1 MKDDE
6 KPDGVDGSDS
16 SECYPACSALR
27 EGGFRCEHGHSVT
40 MGCRT
45 NPLGE
50 KEPGSYSNIPLCLR
64 DDYEF
69 DDSTKTVTRSKW
81 AG

>member
-1 MKDDE
+1 MSTKESDNR
-6 KPDGVDGSDS
+6 GSACIALLS
-16 SECYPACSALR
+16 GCSALCD
-27 EGGFRCEHGHSVT
+27 GGFRCEHGHAVT

-45 NPLGE
+45 NPNGD
-50 KEPGSYSNIPLCLR
+50 KTPGPYCNVPLCLR

-69 DDSTKTVTRSKW
+69 DEGQQTVTRSKW